1 MTNDIMINEF
11 GMVQREGRWWTTSLA
26 VADKFK
32 KQHRDVLRTV
42 RELECSA
49 EFRLRNFA
57 QSSYSNSQ
65 GRSQPAFEV
74 TRDGFTIL
82 AMGFT
87 GKEAMKWKE
96 QYINLFNVLEKQ
108 AMEVVPAISKQLA
121 DNMTLLSKSLLLAQK
136 GQFEIEGA
144 IEVISGD
151 VVVVKTKV
159 GKLENDVSDIKHHL
173 SAWYP
178 RRELKAKDKKTHR
191 YICDKNYGGRCP
203 CCHDAQ
209 ILDTACHPIIGVLE
223 YDHWYGNH
231 KAGLTETWPV
241 CRTCNHGVLK
251 KGTRHKKNHAF
262 LQYQEILELHV
273 NPQSDLFSMRQGGCF
288 HEND

>member
-82 AMGFT
+82 AMGIT
-87 GKEAMKWKE
+87 EKEAMKWKR
-96 QYINLFNVLEKQ
+96 
-108 AMEVVPAISKQLA
+108 MEGFRTRGDP
-121 DNMTLLSKSLLLAQK
+121 
-136 GQFEIEGA
+136 EG
-144 IEVISGD
+144 D
-151 VVVVKTKV
+151 
-159 GKLENDVSDIKHHL
+159 
-173 SAWYP
+173 
-178 RRELKAKDKKTHR
+178 
-191 YICDKNYGGRCP
+191 
-203 CCHDAQ
+203 
-209 ILDTACHPIIGVLE
+209 
-223 YDHWYGNH
+223 
-231 KAGLTETWPV
+231 
-241 CRTCNHGVLK
+241 
-251 KGTRHKKNHAF
+251 
-262 LQYQEILELHV
+262 
-273 NPQSDLFSMRQGGCF
+273 
-288 HEND
+288 